1 MALCFEITINNGAP
15 VLAGTDN
22 ISVLSAT
29 VTFASS
35 RNELELH
42 VGGLVSEGRHDNEHL
57 EWLQQALERGDSVS
71 IRIVES
77 SAPSAPIARVRQ
89 DPAVSEQQERA
100 YYEQLKKRFES
111 R

>member
-1 MALCFEITINNGAP
+1 LALCFEITINKGAP
-15 VLAGTDN
+15 VLAGLDN

-29 VTFASS
+29 VTCVAS

-42 VGGLVSEGRHDNEHL
+42 VSGLVSKGPHDNEHL
-57 EWLQQALERGDSVS
+57 EWLQRELKHGDSVS

-77 SAPSAPIARVRQ
+77 PAPSVPISRVRH

-111 R
+111 K